1 MSDDE
6 KPKTAAEWKEYFLAK
21 GYGGAPVIKAPKRIQ
36 GTRAQFPQAKKYV
49 LWGVK
54 KKAKTVGKPR

>member
-21 GYGGAPVIKAPKRIQ
+21 GYGGAPVIKAPK
-36 GTRAQFPQAKKYV
+36 GTRGGKAGYHAAKKQA
-49 LWGVK
+49 GGS
-54 KKAKTVGKPR
+54 GKPR